1 MAYLSD
7 YEKRILFSAL
17 ARDKEVCK
25 EIDKDSLSK
34 EIPLTPIVESL
45 ERKFYYDR
53 FEKEIKNKAV
63 DDFARRLIINFVD
76 WQMSLAEVGNEKEY
90 ETIKQAIEGIEEIA
104 KQMKGEQI

>member
-17 ARDKEVCK
+17 AREKEVCK